1 MYPLV
6 KNKQMLFKQMLNTKI
21 IQSYKTL
28 WDSNQ
33 LNKRLNMMS
42 DDC

>member
-33 LNKRLNMMS
+33 LNKRLNMIS